1 MTDEK
6 ANNLEVDSSLGHYR
20 ILKKIG
26 AGGMGEVY
34 LATDKQLERNIALKV
49 LPAEFCCDVERVR
62 RFKQEARA
70 ASALNHPNILTIHE
84 IGEVEDRLFIATEF
98 IDGET
103 LREKIRKNDLT
114 VYESVRIAEQ
124 VAAGLSVA
132 HSSNIIHRDIKPE
145 NIMIRS
151 DGYAKI
157 LDFGL
162 AKLVEKK
169 PVKLDAEAETR
180 AQVNTRP
187 GMVMGSVSYMSP
199 EQARGRNI
207 DERTDIWSLGVCLYE
222 MLTGKNPFAGET
234 ISDSLAALI
243 HVEPEPLDENLPT
256 ELQRIARKTL
266 QKDAGKRYQT
276 IKDLLIDLEDA
287 AEELKFQ
294 NKLERTVQ
302 PNREETKTQILNA
315 TTTDAAQATSSAE
328 YIATEIKRHKS
339 FSIAALLVL
348 LLAISGLGYWFFA
361 NRSANNPQI
370 ESIAVM
376 PFVNESGSVD
386 VEYLSDGMT
395 ETLINSLS
403 QIPELSV
410 KARSSVFRYK
420 GKDIDPQQIGNEL
433 SVQAILSGRVLQ
445 RGDNISLNLELVD
458 VKTGNQIWGEQ
469 YNRKTADLVVL
480 QSEIARDVSNKL
492 QKKLAVATAQNL
504 AKKPTTDS
512 EAYQLYLK
520 GLFHWNKRT
529 AEELKKA
536 IEYFNQ
542 AKEKD
547 PSFALAYAG
556 LAVTYSVLPNNWA
569 ITKQEIKETNLKA
582 KAAALKALELDNTL
596 AEAHTVLAI
605 EKIDEWDFVGAE
617 NEYKRAIELNPNYAT
632 AHQWYSELLARL
644 GRHDEAVVE
653 IKKAYELDPFSPAV
667 NMSLG
672 MRYLEGKRYDEAI
685 AQFKKTIEMSLDYSA
700 AHLFLGSAYFEK
712 GMYEEFIAS
721 ISKARVLV
729 KLDTPE
735 SAERKSAELRQA
747 LKTEGAKGYWR
758 KTLEYELEYYEKG
771 VGSPAFVAGSYAR
784 LGEKEKAFEWL
795 EKAYAERDSYLI
807 YLKTNGDFDPLRF
820 DPRFK
825 DLLRRIGLPQ

>member
-1 MTDEK
+1 MADEK
-6 ANNLEVDSSLGHYR
+6 VDNLEVGYSLSHYR

-328 YIATEIKRHKS
+328 YIATEIKQHKS
-339 FSIAALLVL
+339 ASIVVLAIL

-361 NRSANNPQI
+361 NRSANTSQI
-370 ESIAVM
+370 ESIAVL
-376 PFVNESGSVD
+376 PFVNETGNAD
-386 VEYLSDGMT
+386 NEYLSDGMT
-395 ETLINSLS
+395 ESLIGSLS
-403 QIPELSV
+403 QLPNLNV
-410 KARSSVFRYK
+410 KARASVFRYK
-420 GKDIDPQQIGNEL
+420 GKEIDPKRIGQEL
-433 SVQAILSGRVLQ
+433 IVQAILTGRVVQ
-445 RGDNISLNLELVD
+445 RGQDLTLYVELIDAATENVLWKADYSRSMSNLVS
-458 VKTGNQIWGEQ
+458 
-469 YNRKTADLVVL
+469 L
-480 QSEIARDVSNKL
+480 QSDVAKDVSSKL
-492 QKKLAVATAQNL
+492 KTKLSGVDEQQVTKTYTAN
-504 AKKPTTDS
+504 P

-520 GLFHWNKRT
+520 GLYHWNKRT
-529 AEELKKA
+529 SDDLKQA
-536 IEYFNQ
+536 ISLFHQ
-542 AKEKD
+542 AIDKD
-547 PSFALAYAG
+547 PGYAKAYGG
-556 LAVTYSVLPNNWA
+556 LAMSYGVFTGNAA
-569 ITKQEIKETNLKA
+569 ITKQERGEMQLKA
-582 KAAALKALELDNTL
+582 KAAALKALELDNNL
-596 AEAHTVLAI
+596 AEAYAVLA
-605 EKIDEWDFVGAE
+605 ERKIDDWNFAGAE
-617 NEYKRAIELNPNYAT
+617 NDFKRAIELNPNFAT
-632 AHQWYSELLARL
+632 ARQWYSELLERL
-644 GRHDEAVVE
+644 GRQDEALAE
-653 IKKAYELDPFSPAV
+653 IKRAYELDPFSRAV
-667 NMSLG
+667 NLNLG
-672 MRYLEGKRYDEAI
+672 LRYWTSRRYDEAI
-685 AQFKKTIEMSLDYSA
+685 AQFKKLIETEPTYPLPYS
-700 AHLFLGSAYFEK
+700 FLAFMYAER
-712 GMYEEFIAS
+712 GMYEESLELRCKGEVLLNIETAES
-721 ISKARVLV
+721 CQQKAA
-729 KLDTPE
+729 DF
-735 SAERKSAELRQA
+735 RQA
-747 LKTEGAKGYWR
+747 LKTGGATSFRR
-758 KTLEYELEYYEKG
+758 KTLEYDLKYYERG
-771 VGSPAFVAGSYAR
+771 IGSAVAVAGNYAL
-784 LGEKEKAFEWL
+784 LGEKERAFEWL
-795 EKAYAERDSYLI
+795 EKAFAEHDNAI
-807 YLKTNGDFDPLRF
+807 TYLKIDTAFDNVKS
-820 DPRFK
+820 DPRFQ